1 MQPQGLQALMPQGAA
16 GPQPAP
22 QMNSPRMTAA
32 MGVVT
37 SDAEEQ
43 MLDPRTLA
51 MLKYKD
57 ALAAMQAADQM
68 MAASQPAPT
77 PPTVAERTKL
87 AAEQGIMGL
96 ASKLSP
102 GIQQQGGQM
111 QAEQMQQAM
120 SGGLPQ
126 LSAPNMAGM
135 AGGGIVAFQ
144 AGEDVEDE
152 IVTHDELGNPIY
164 ASDIARATFAEENAG
179 RTDES
184 EEDRARREAY
194 ATIQQRMEGRPDLG
208 ELAQTPPARS
218 TRPSAKVPT
227 AGYGMGDRT
236 GQDEALMGILKGIGG
251 LGKDAV
257 TTMGEAVSKRVRGG
271 VGGGMSDD
279 EIAAILGTP
288 RSGSGQVLFDI
299 SSYVKENPVDAISTA
314 LLVVPLGGWLA
325 GLGVKGLTSLF
336 TQFPKLEKVYSLA
349 MANPKTSSMTLG
361 ALIKGGD
368 LLFGGDE
375 APVVEDSA
383 PTSPTDVAQSQ
394 LPGQIP
400 EQIPTS
406 ASASTPAPEQ
416 PFGLPALAGQMIA
429 QGNAP
434 VDRIASDV
442 SGEDELAALRES
454 ANVIRDRALDPDF
467 VESSRID
474 VEGRAKEAYG
484 IPEDLK
490 ELYRSR
496 IEALDKPMYTP
507 EEERSRK
514 LSALLSGLASSNL
527 IAQGGP
533 AASRAIAKVSD
544 DIREDSVARAEKQFD
559 LASGLIGMDM
569 QASQQAFGAGLEA
582 TITSMNQQG
591 VALQMA
597 ISQLNAADNREAA
610 ALLQESQN
618 GIEMTKQMIE
628 SFKNGQANAR
638 DVQRNVGARLRDL
651 GTQINQLQG
660 SGLPNQPLGSEIT
673 TAITVLENEQAMLQ
687 AVFKATL
694 EESGFAVPEISE
706 DGGEGDISDAELLR
720 RLGN

>member
-1 MQPQGLQALMPQGAA
+1 
-16 GPQPAP
+16 
-22 QMNSPRMTAA
+22 MTAA

-144 AGEDVEDE
+144 TGGQV
-152 IVTHDELGNPIY
+152 L
-164 ASDIARATFAEENAG
+164 
-179 RTDES
+179 
-184 EEDRARREAY
+184 
-194 ATIQQRMEGRPDLG
+194 
-208 ELAQTPPARS
+208 TP
-218 TRPSAKVPT
+218 
-227 AGYGMGDRT
+227 
-236 GQDEALMGILKGIGG
+236 E
-251 LGKDAV
+251 
-257 TTMGEAVSKRVRGG
+257 
-271 VGGGMSDD
+271 
-279 EIAAILGTP
+279 EIAAAQEALAAMPASTP
-288 RSGSGQVLFDI
+288 RPPPPTREEI
-299 SSYVKENPVDAISTA
+299 AAARE
-314 LLVVPLGGWLA
+314 
-325 GLGVKGLTSLF
+325 
-336 TQFPKLEKVYSLA
+336 
-349 MANPKTSSMTLG
+349 TLG
-361 ALIKGGD
+361 IFGLIGGTERAAQRATAQEEEKNRASRIQALIDMG
-368 LLFGGDE
+368 L
-375 APVVEDSA
+375 
-383 PTSPTDVAQSQ
+383 
-394 LPGQIP
+394 
-400 EQIPTS
+400 PTS
-406 ASASTPAPEQ
+406 AARRIVDEERQQTPEAATNQFDTELDLTRPEPAPAPAPAPAPEQ
-416 PFGLPALAGQMIA
+416 PSGLPALAGQMIT

-454 ANVIRDRALDPDF
+454 TNVIRDRALDPDF

-582 TITSMNQQG
+582 TITSMSQQG

-638 DVQRNVGARLRDL
+638 DVQRNVGLRLRDL
-651 GTQINQLQG
+651 GTQINQLQNLG
-660 SGLPNQPLGSEIT
+660 TPNQPLDPEIT

-694 EESGFAVPEISE
+694 EESGFAVPESTE
-706 DGGEGDISDAELLR
+706 YGGEGDISDAELLR